1 MTDLTN
7 ELRAGD
13 LIQHTKFGL
22 GKVLDVKLQHV
33 LVHFK
38 DDNLDVRKLAID
50 KSPLTVPEIQT
61 DARLDSLPAF
71 SDGKF
76 EGKSKRIGLDD
87 AIAEFARQFPKGF
100 EDPAYAEQRSLKAAA
115 HELYESTLGNG
126 LAEELLAADEIAE
139 ITQQVVALIGPTKLL
154 SKFELIALRDG
165 LGEQEAHAKRFFGA
179 LLEFVKAVPEEA
191 TFEKLVAAIGKLPAT
206 TPKARVASWPVL
218 TILPFLARPDQFMF
232 LKPEPTVAC
241 ALRLRFDLQYDPSL
255 RWLTYN
261 QLMTLSNLL
270 LEKLHPLGARDY
282 IDVQSFLSLI

>member
-50 KSPLTVPEIQT
+50 KSPLTVPEIQS
-61 DARLDSLPAF
+61 DPRLDSLPAF

-87 AIAEFARQFPKGF
+87 AIAEFMRQFPKGF
-100 EDPAYAEQRSLKAAA
+100 EDPAYAEQRSPKATA
-115 HELYESTLGNG
+115 HELYESTLGGG
-126 LAEELLAADEIAE
+126 LAEELLAADEVAE

-154 SKFELIALRDG
+154 SKFEVIALRDG
-165 LGEQEAHAKRFFGA
+165 LGEQPHAKRFFGA
-179 LLEFVKAVPEEA
+179 LLEFLKAAPSEA
-191 TFEKLVAAIGKLPAT
+191 GFEKLVAAIGKLPAT

-218 TILPFLARPDQFMF
+218 TILPFLARPDLFMF

-241 ALRLRFDLQYDPSL
+241 ALRLRFDLHYDPSL
-255 RWLTYN
+255 QWVTYN

-270 LEKLHPLGARDY
+270 LEKLQPLGARDY